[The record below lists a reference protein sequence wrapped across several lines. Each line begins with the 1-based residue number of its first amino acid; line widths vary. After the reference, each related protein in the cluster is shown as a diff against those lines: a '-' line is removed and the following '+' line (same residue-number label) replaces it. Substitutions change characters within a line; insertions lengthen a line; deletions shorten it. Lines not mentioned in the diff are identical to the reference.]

1 MGTLSAAW
9 DGLFRRVPAGV
20 TAGGRDWNNMSMA
33 SSSHSLNTKQTNSYV
48 VTLKDLLIWLVVFVS
63 YFLSAH
69 LDLKLVHLQ
78 NGEGIIWV
86 PSGIALA
93 AILLRGNRII
103 PVVFAA
109 SMMVELTSGQPA
121 LIAMAIA
128 AGNTAEC
135 ALGAYLVNRFAGG
148 RKAFSRPANV
158 LRFSIL
164 AGAVATLAS
173 ATVGTTVTS
182 APIEISQADVLATLF
197 AWWAGHALGV
207 LILTP
212 FLVLLLDGGHHPLHL
227 SELLEIAAL
236 LIGLSLVCLISFGP
250 VDIFSNRAD
259 TPLFLCVPFLVW
271 VGIRFCPL
279 EAAGACLVLSG
290 FATWGSL
297 HGYGPFAHSTS
308 IPLPLV
314 AYLCVA
320 TTMTL
325 TGSATVAR
333 QRDVAEELLESLYRV
348 ESSKEIEIQRLL
360 SEVDFYRDELIRRV
374 HSKSRSGLDPQDS
387 EVRASG
393 SEVLWLLEAE
403 SECVRYVS
411 PAYEEI
417 WGRPRED
424 LDRDVHAWLDAVIPE
439 DRGYAIM
446 FVGQDFPGDRTEAT
460 YRIRR
465 PDGSLRWIF
474 DRGFVIRD
482 PTGRAI
488 RYLGLASDITEMV
501 RRGEFVPAQ
510 LEESSPLPPSQGRK

>member
-1 MGTLSAAW
+1 M
-9 DGLFRRVPAGV
+9 V
-20 TAGGRDWNNMSMA
+20 
-33 SSSHSLNTKQTNSYV
+33 SSSDTHDAKQANSNTVSI
-48 VTLKDLLIWLVVFVS
+48 KDLAIWLVVFVS
-63 YFLSAH
+63 YFLAAH
-69 LDLKLVHLQ
+69 LDLKLVNLQ

-103 PVVFAA
+103 PIVFAA
-109 SMMVELTSGQPA
+109 SFIVELTSGQSP
-121 LIAMAIA
+121 LIATAIA
-128 AGNTAEC
+128 AGNTTEC

-158 LRFSIL
+158 LRFSLL

-173 ATVGTTVTS
+173 ATIGTTVTS
-182 APIEISQADVLATLF
+182 APIEISHTEVLATLF

-227 SELLEIAAL
+227 GELLEIAAL
-236 LIGLSLVCLISFGP
+236 LLGLSLVCVISFGP
-250 VDIFSNRAD
+250 VDIFSNRTD

-279 EAAGACLVLSG
+279 EASGACLVLSG

-325 TGSATVAR
+325 TGTATVAR
-333 QRDVAEELLESLYRV
+333 QRDVAEDLLEQLYRS
-348 ESSKEIEIQRLL
+348 ESSKEMEIQRLA
-360 SEVDFYRDELIRRV
+360 SEVDFFRDELIRRV
-374 HSKSRSGLDPQDS
+374 HSKSSAELDRQFPEPGYD
-387 EVRASG
+387 G
-393 SEVLWLLEAE
+393 GEVLWLLEAE
-403 SECVRYVS
+403 TETVLYVS
-411 PAYEEI
+411 PTYEAI
-417 WGRPRED
+417 WGRSRED
-424 LDRDVHAWLDAVIPE
+424 LERDVHAWLDAVIPE
-439 DRGYAIM
+439 DRGNAFR
-446 FVGQDFPGDRTEAT
+446 FVGQDFPGDRAEAT

-465 PDGSLRWIF
+465 PDGSHRWIF

-482 PTGRAI
+482 PSGRAI
-488 RYLGLASDITEMV
+488 RYLGLASDITELV
-501 RRGEFVPAQ
+501 RRGEVVPAQ
-510 LEESSPLPPSQGRK
+510 LEQSSPIPPSRGEARKEIRR